1 MLSLVDLIK
10 TTWDDR
16 VPDSIPSSSIQA
28 YHEALAREYLVKD
41 NLVPVI
47 DDCNLFFKAFDE
59 RFTRI
64 ESVEGF
70 LNHLKLT
77 EKIVAEFVTIE
88 KFVCSHFTNE

>member
-1 MLSLVDLIK
+1 M
-10 TTWDDR
+10 
-16 VPDSIPSSSIQA
+16 
-28 YHEALAREYLVKD
+28 
-41 NLVPVI
+41 PVI

-59 RFTRI
+59 RFNRI

-70 LNHLKLT
+70 LNHLKLA